1 VAGCRAVG
9 GFCGAAW
16 RHSLSSARTFCGC
29 HFNCLCPPTAPSG
42 CLFSHIYIHGRVCVI
57 FINFTSFLPFC
68 QRRWLRPILVYGLAT
83 RSALFPCFSLAFPL
97 IFPCLPWLS
106 SFSRWLS
113 VCGFWVGRK
122 TTQEKGSGKCPPGN
136 KWKSVLGAKEKG
148 SEKAGDREKCERNG
162 SWENNN
168 NEAPYKHTVQH
179 FGQQIVKC
187 RHSGLLANGGRKP
200 KWRPCGCYN
209 ADRTTQI

>member
-1 VAGCRAVG
+1 
-9 GFCGAAW
+9 
-16 RHSLSSARTFCGC
+16 
-29 HFNCLCPPTAPSG
+29 
-42 CLFSHIYIHGRVCVI
+42 
-57 FINFTSFLPFC
+57 
-68 QRRWLRPILVYGLAT
+68 
-83 RSALFPCFSLAFPL
+83 
-97 IFPCLPWLS
+97 
-106 SFSRWLS
+106 